1 MVGRALGRNP
11 SLAGIHLSPETEISD
26 TRYKDVIK
34 HLYKNIK
41 NSYGDIKP
49 SKQKHKTLVRGRETL
64 AKDIR
69 PRTDTIKRT
78 CTCNAIMPPCDR
90 TVHVLFIKRAQ
101 ADMTRDNKQG
111 HWYRRAPTVL

>member
-1 MVGRALGRNP
+1 MVDRALGRNP

-69 PRTDTIKRT
+69 PRTDTIKHEVY
-78 CTCNAIMPPCDR
+78 
-90 TVHVLFIKRAQ
+90 VHAML
-101 ADMTRDNKQG
+101 
-111 HWYRRAPTVL
+111 

>member
-1 MVGRALGRNP
+1 MVGRALGRNLF
-11 SLAGIHLSPETEISD
+11 LAGIHLSPETEMSD
-26 TRYKDVIK
+26 TRYKDVK

-69 PRTDTIKRT
+69 PRTDTIKHEVY
-78 CTCNAIMPPCDR
+78 
-90 TVHVLFIKRAQ
+90 VHVML
-101 ADMTRDNKQG
+101 
-111 HWYRRAPTVL
+111 